1 MSADALE
8 IIVALVLVLLLLAH
22 AMPPPRGLRPQ
33 DIKGYI

>member
-1 MSADALE
+1 MSMDALE
-8 IIVALVLVLLLLAH
+8 LIVALVLVLLLLVH